1 MRVIIIIARFLL
13 VVVVATTML
22 SGCAV
27 MTTKAKPPIIITG
40 PMGIQTDRD
49 SYRLIR
55 IKNASQA
62 YWRFW
67 LGANRQEFILF
78 PGRVLFV
85 KMPNNFW
92 GKCQG
97 FWSHAY
103 MEVNN
108 NGTVD
113 ISTFA
118 GEQWSQVCIT
128 GNKWICETG
137 EVIGGDIVF
146 GGIPQSN
153 YHYPTHFSV
162 SVPFV
167 PVGLHLQTR

>member
-1 MRVIIIIARFLL
+1 MQIITVIAKFLA
-13 VVVVATTML
+13 VAVVATTML

-27 MTTKAKPPIIITG
+27 MTAKAKPPIIITG
-40 PMGIQTDRD
+40 PMGIQPDRD
-49 SYRLIR
+49 SYRLVR
-55 IKNASQA
+55 IKNSSPA

-67 LGANRQEFILF
+67 LGANRQEFVLF
-78 PGRVLFV
+78 PGRVLFA

-97 FWSHAY
+97 FWAHAY
-103 MEVNN
+103 MEVND

-113 ISTFA
+113 TSTFA
-118 GEQWSQVCIT
+118 GEQYSHVCIT
-128 GNKWICETG
+128 GYRWVCETG

-153 YHYPTHFSV
+153 YNYPTQFSY
-162 SVPFV
+162 STPLVPF
-167 PVGLHLQTR
+167 GLRIQMR